1 MRNTLEQTDIY
12 YIAKYWEGSFHSLV
26 SGPWLD
32 YFSAESIKRTLNS
45 SKARD
50 KESYEVVRQ
59 QIEVCIY

>member
-1 MRNTLEQTDIY
+1 MEQTDIY
-12 YIAKYWEGSFHSLV
+12 YVAKYWEDSFHSLV

-32 YFSAESIKRTLNS
+32 ILGAEGIKRTLNS
-45 SKARD
+45 NKASD

>member
-1 MRNTLEQTDIY
+1 MEQTDIFY
-12 YIAKYWEGSFHSLV
+12 VAKYLEGSFHSLV

-32 YFSAESIKRTLNS
+32 TLSANGIKNALHDIRKS
-45 SKARD
+45 S